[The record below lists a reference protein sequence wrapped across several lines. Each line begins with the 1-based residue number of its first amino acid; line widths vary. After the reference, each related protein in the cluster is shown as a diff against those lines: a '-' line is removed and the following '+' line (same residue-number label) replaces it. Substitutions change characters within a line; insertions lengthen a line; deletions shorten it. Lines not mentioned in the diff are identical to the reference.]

1 MPTPSKIII
10 ILINK
15 DHEHIRVLAEVKKD
29 DIKVFSK
36 IKSVNINDMHK
47 FPSSIN
53 TPSH

>member
-1 MPTPSKIII
+1 MTAYSV
-10 ILINK
+10 NK
-15 DHEHIRVLAEVKKD
+15 DHEHIRVLEEVKKD

-53 TPSH
+53 TPSN